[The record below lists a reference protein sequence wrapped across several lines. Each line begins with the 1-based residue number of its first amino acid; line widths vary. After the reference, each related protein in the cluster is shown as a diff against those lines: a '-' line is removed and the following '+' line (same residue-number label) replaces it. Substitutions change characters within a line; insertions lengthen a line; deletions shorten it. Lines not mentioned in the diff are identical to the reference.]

1 MSLTRHYRDIAE
13 RMKTEKHEME
23 NEMNERVELVH
34 GFWRNN
40 IKEGSSRAGKMV
52 QRALLQKTIM
62 KDIS

>member
-13 RMKTEKHEME
+13 RMKTEKH
-23 NEMNERVELVH
+23 EMNERVELVH